1 MIRVRPWF
9 PASLARRFAFASAA
23 LVAAALVATSLVS
36 WWLIDQ
42 QHQDAVRELA
52 SRETQ
57 YRAAAVGSDLN
68 ALALRMSEIAS
79 STILATGLV
88 DSAGRETYLSPFL
101 AGIRQING
109 IPVHVLFTDFQGTE
123 IARNT
128 DIPFSPE
135 QMGWLREHLEAG
147 EPIAKIFPSSRGAE
161 VVALEPLVYSRTTS
175 PEGAVLYKVELRDI
189 EVGPGMKLEW
199 GPELPAAAGA
209 PRLSA
214 PVRSPPVFAPLHFRV
229 RAESWVGSNVN
240 RQDAPYLHVLLISLT
255 LFSAVVLA
263 GMQLARLL
271 TLDLQRLQAFSSKL
285 FGSGL
290 STERAPE
297 GGSEEVSSL
306 ARSIND
312 MLDRLNQQ
320 HSALL
325 VEREKLTRLTQALQ
339 AADRNKDNFLAMLG
353 HELRNPLAPIS
364 AGAELLRRIQDPDP
378 RVARTSELIARQVGH
393 MTKIVNDLLDVSRVT
408 RGLITLDK
416 SVIEMADVVSAGV
429 EQVRPLLESLQHQL
443 TVSMPPEAVAVRA
456 DRARLV
462 QILSNLLTNAAKYT
476 PAGGRIRVEV
486 GATQDEV
493 SLVVQDNGAG
503 ISAELMPEIFELF
516 TQGARTVDRHL
527 GGLGLGLALVK
538 HLVAVHHGSVEASS
552 PGPGLGATFTVR
564 LPRVAASA
572 ATVPQA
578 LEPPP
583 GGSQRLRVMVVD
595 DNIDAAQTL
604 AQLLRLEGHAVQVV
618 HDGLSALALAE
629 REQVDVFILDIGLP
643 GMDGI
648 ELARRLR
655 ARPAHASALL
665 IALTGYGQ
673 TADREKSAEARFDH
687 HLVKPADSMVLASL
701 LAGWSRERAH
711 GRAAR
716 A

>member
-1 MIRVRPWF
+1 MIRVRSWF

-42 QHQDAVRELA
+42 QRQDAVRELA

-68 ALALRMSEIAS
+68 ALVLRMSEIAS
-79 STILATGLV
+79 STILATSLV

-109 IPVHVLFTDFQGTE
+109 IPVHVLFTDFQGAE

-128 DIPFSPE
+128 DIPFSAE
-135 QMGWLREHLEAG
+135 QMAWLREHLEDG

-189 EVGPGMKLEW
+189 EVGPGMSLEW
-199 GPELPAAAGA
+199 GPEPPAASDA

-214 PVRSPPVFAPLHFRV
+214 PVRSPSVFEPLHFRV

-240 RQDAPYLHVLLISLT
+240 RQSAPYLHVLLISLT

-325 VEREKLTRLTQALQ
+325 VEREKLTHLTQALQ

-429 EQVRPLLESLQHQL
+429 EQVRPLLESFQHEL
-443 TVSMPPEAVAVRA
+443 TVSMPSEAVAVRA

-462 QILSNLLTNAAKYT
+462 QVVSNLLTNAAKYT

-486 GATQDEV
+486 AATQDEV
-493 SLVVQDNGAG
+493 RLLVQDNGAG

-516 TQGARTVDRHL
+516 TQGARTVDRRL

-538 HLVAVHHGSVEASS
+538 HLVAVHHGSVDASS
-552 PGPGLGATFTVR
+552 AGPGLGATFTVR
-564 LPRVAASA
+564 LPRVATSA

-583 GGSQRLRVMVVD
+583 GGSHCLRVMVVD

-604 AQLLRLEGHAVQVV
+604 TQLLTLEGHAVQVV

-673 TADREKSAEARFDH
+673 TTDRERSAEARFDH
-687 HLVKPADSMVLASL
+687 HLVKPADSVVLASL
-701 LAGWSRERAH
+701 LASWAR
-711 GRAAR
+711 GRGHARVAR